1 MDPATIVL
9 NHMTIVVRLHHLP
22 INLQSGSL
30 WNGCDAFILLSLRFN
45 RTYGEEIFR
54 TLKKYLCKDF
64 PFGEWLKAAPRGEGS
79 GRVRMPLQPI
89 PSPMALHS
97 RTLLEEF
104 KFLAL
109 GGAIREEIIH
119 HLW

>member
-1 MDPATIVL
+1 MDWSFVGGVYGTGVMPLYCYLCGLIG
-9 NHMTIVVRLHHLP
+9 HM
-22 INLQSGSL
+22 
-30 WNGCDAFILLSLRFN
+30 
-45 RTYGEEIFR
+45 E
-54 TLKKYLCKDF
+54 KKYSVCFMERFIDPGKDF
-64 PFGEWLKAAPRGEGS
+64 PFGEWLKTAPRGEGS

-97 RTLLEEF
+97 RTLLGGF

-109 GGAIREEIIH
+109 GGAIREEKIH